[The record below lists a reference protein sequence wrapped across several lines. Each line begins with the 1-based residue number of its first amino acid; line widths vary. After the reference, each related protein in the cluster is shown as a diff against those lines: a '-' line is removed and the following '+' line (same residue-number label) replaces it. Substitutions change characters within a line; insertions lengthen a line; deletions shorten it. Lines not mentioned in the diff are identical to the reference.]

1 MTIPDSDAKYIAYS
15 YYDKVIYEY
24 DKYVNL
30 DDDKEEFD
38 KIIKNINTKRNNLNL
53 PDKFFHKLHKIL
65 RNGNVFYGDVT
76 QNYCSYVNYKLNEE
90 IKNSYHLVKE
100 SNFDIFHTFVVNFNN
115 ERHNKEKSTCYG
127 YIEYLND
134 DEYNKMEILIYLYN
148 MYKQIKPHIVSDNDK
163 LCGILY
169 LMGQH
174 YKNAVDK
181 HEGDKNFF
189 NKLEELKRSME
200 GNNWAF
206 NDICPVRKYIKLPEP
221 KPSKP
226 IEDSEETKQ
235 PKTLSPD
242 VSRSLNLPNS
252 DAELGLHG
260 TPGQQ
265 ALSEPQ
271 DNVQRDHILGSSF
284 IAGARVNSGSGQE
297 NISRHS
303 SEKRGERGLQT
314 NSGYSPSLRAPNQ
327 ARLPREET
335 HQRELHVDSSQVHPH
350 HYGSLE
356 SSGELS
362 YSEPNTYLPV
372 LQSSKEVG
380 DTSSSVMNTI
390 TSALKDVEPG
400 PVLGVSG
407 GMGVLFLLFKYTPV
421 GSFFGG
427 RRGRF
432 RQIPS
437 SFRGFAP
444 GEFPNFQEYDGGFIG
459 YAPTSISSLAE

>member
-327 ARLPREET
+327 ARLEDNKET
-335 HQRELHVDSSQVHPH
+335 YTSLSTNEFGTDRIMDTPEGISNVLYPNMHGIPQEGLMGKIQDAFSSISN
-350 HYGSLE
+350 Y
-356 SSGELS
+356 
-362 YSEPNTYLPV
+362 
-372 LQSSKEVG
+372 
-380 DTSSSVMNTI
+380 
-390 TSALKDVEPG
+390 VEPV
-400 PVLGVSG
+400 PLMGVSG
-407 GMGVLFLLFKYTPV
+407 GMGALFLLLRYTPV
-421 GSFFGG
+421 GTFFRGG
-427 RRGRF
+427 RGRVH
-432 RQIPS
+432 RIPR
-437 SFRGFAP
+437 SFNGPFP
-444 GEFPNFQEYDGGFIG
+444 GEFPNFQDYEGGYIG
-459 YAPTSISSLAE
+459 YGPTSISSLAE